1 MGAGQRNLANELHFE
16 FGGGISMAR
25 RRRSGGTNWTLW
37 GGIIAGG
44 ASLIPFIPMIRR
56 RAMRVTTILK
66 KDHRMVSGLMMTLE
80 MTPKFN
86 STVRKSLFNQIYNN
100 LMAHATAEEEVF
112 YPAIR
117 NVAFGQAQDVDEA
130 YREHGIVKDL
140 LREMSNMDPMSE
152 EFDSKL
158 TELKNNVQHHVEEE
172 EHELFGLCETRMSEE
187 QLREIGEALSERK
200 KELKIQR
207 AA

>member
-1 MGAGQRNLANELHFE
+1 
-16 FGGGISMAR
+16 MAR
-25 RRRSGGTNWTLW
+25 RRRSGRTNWALW

-66 KDHRMVSGLMMTLE
+66 KDHRLVSGLMMTLE
-80 MTPKFN
+80 MTPKVN
-86 STVRKSLFNQIYNN
+86 AAVRKSLFNQIHHN

-117 NVAFGQAQDVDEA
+117 NVAFGQSHQVDEA
-130 YREHGIVKDL
+130 YREHGMVKDL
-140 LREMSNMDPMSE
+140 LRDMANLDPMSA
-152 EFDSKL
+152 EFDRKL
-158 TELKNNVQHHVEEE
+158 AELKSNVQHHVEEE
-172 EHELFGLCETRMSEE
+172 EGELFDLCETRMSEE
-187 QLREIGEALSERK
+187 QLREIGHAISVRK
-200 KELKIQR
+200 KELKTQM

>member
-1 MGAGQRNLANELHFE
+1 
-16 FGGGISMAR
+16 MAR
-25 RRRSGGTNWTLW
+25 RRASRGTNWGLW

-86 STVRKSLFNQIYNN
+86 GTVRKSLFNQIYNN

-117 NVAFGQAQDVDEA
+117 NVAFGQGQLVDEA
-130 YREHGIVKDL
+130 YREHGTVKDL
-140 LREMSNMDPMSE
+140 LRQLQNMDPMSD
-152 EFDSKL
+152 EFDNRL
-158 TELKNNVQHHVEEE
+158 AELKSNVQHHVEEE
-172 EHELFGLCETRMSEE
+172 ETEIFRLCDERMSED
-187 QLREIGEALSERK
+187 QLREIGRALSDRK
-200 KELKIQR
+200 KELKMQM